1 MKKKLNEK
9 VYIKSISNIVDLLF
23 ENRRLKRNIKQAI
36 EEIKKRSTKDVA
48 KIYIDILE
56 KEK

>member
-9 VYIKSISNIVDLLF
+9 VYIKSISIIVDLLF

>member
-9 VYIKSISNIVDLLF
+9 IYIKSISNIVDLLF
-23 ENRRLKRNIKQAI
+23 ENRRLKTNIKQAI